1 VRLGILIS
9 GRGSNMRAIV
19 GAVERGELDAEIA
32 VVASNKRNADGLRWA
47 RERGLHTAF
56 ASHRGRE
63 REDFERELDGILTEA
78 RVDLVVL
85 AGFMRI
91 LSPFLVN
98 RRRIVNIHPS
108 LLPLYPGMDAQR
120 QALAAGA
127 TVSGCTVHF
136 VDEGTDTGPVIAQTQ
151 VPILPGDDEDSLSQ
165 RILAEEHKLF
175 PRAIQMVAEGRV
187 GHG

>member
-1 VRLGILIS
+1 
-9 GRGSNMRAIV
+9 
-19 GAVERGELDAEIA
+19 
-32 VVASNKRNADGLRWA
+32 
-47 RERGLHTAF
+47 
-56 ASHRGRE
+56 
-63 REDFERELDGILTEA
+63 
-78 RVDLVVL
+78 
-85 AGFMRI
+85 MRI